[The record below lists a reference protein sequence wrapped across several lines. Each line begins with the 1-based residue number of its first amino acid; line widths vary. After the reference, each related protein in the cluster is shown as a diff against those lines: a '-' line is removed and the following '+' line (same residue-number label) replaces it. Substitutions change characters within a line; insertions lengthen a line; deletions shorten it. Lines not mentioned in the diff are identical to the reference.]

1 MELGLSA
8 SVLVL
13 PFSWAL
19 ASLFGE
25 AFADILMLDLFFL
38 KQTGRRSAC
47 YIKKQEEPDGLEYRR
62 GKIPKKIKQY

>member
-25 AFADILMLDLFFL
+25 AFADILMLDLFFNEPAGDLPVIL
-38 KQTGRRSAC
+38 KSRRS
-47 YIKKQEEPDGLEYRR
+47 PMG
-62 GKIPKKIKQY
+62 